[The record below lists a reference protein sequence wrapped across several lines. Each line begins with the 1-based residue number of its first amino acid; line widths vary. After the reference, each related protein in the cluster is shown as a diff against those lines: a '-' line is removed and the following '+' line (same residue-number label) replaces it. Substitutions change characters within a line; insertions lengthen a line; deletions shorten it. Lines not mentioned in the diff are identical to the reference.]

1 MSLPVKFFS
10 FNCTGKLLK
19 KGYWRFNSHFCYQL
33 YVIIFYTHGSRDNSN
48 HWFHIDGPSVFAYF
62 YLLPYIDTVCDKHCK
77 ICWKRPL
84 TALRSI
90 SGGVVWILLAPLFY
104 AGMSVSAKL
113 AGSYLSVW
121 QIGVGRFVFGL
132 LVVPVIVKALGLE
145 LWGQQRFLL
154 ALRGLCGSV
163 AFLLLVASFQRIPLS
178 LAMVLFYLY
187 PAFTALLSPWIT
199 GEPPA
204 KTAWFFIAGAFIG
217 TSLILWPHEASAA
230 LNPGHPYAV
239 IASVLCALTL
249 LLVRRLGKANNI
261 YTLFYYLCITGTL
274 AALGPLLMQT
284 APILPQSSSAW
295 IGIAAVAIFSIAA
308 QLTIN
313 QALIRIPAATVSIMM
328 TAEVPLVAAFGVL
341 YLGEPLSW
349 RLVVGAVLIFGSGTG
364 LNLLPAKSH

>member
-1 MSLPVKFFS
+1 M
-10 FNCTGKLLK
+10 
-19 KGYWRFNSHFCYQL
+19 
-33 YVIIFYTHGSRDNSN
+33 
-48 HWFHIDGPSVFAYF
+48 
-62 YLLPYIDTVCDKHCK
+62 
-77 ICWKRPL
+77 

-90 SGGVVWILLAPLFY
+90 SGGVIWVLLAPLFY

-113 AGSYLSVW
+113 AGAYLSVW
-121 QIGVGRFVFGL
+121 QIGVGRFIFGL
-132 LVVPVIVKALGLE
+132 LVVPIVVKTLGLN

-154 ALRGLCGSV
+154 TLRGLCGSV

-204 KTAWFFIAGAFIG
+204 KLSWLFIGGAFIG
-217 TSLILWPHEASAA
+217 TSLILWPHEASGA
-230 LNPGHPYAV
+230 LNQGHLFAV

-249 LLVRRLGKANNI
+249 LLVRRLGKDNNI
-261 YTLFYYLCITGTL
+261 YTLFFYLCITGTF
-274 AALGPLLMQT
+274 ASLGPLLMQGT
-284 APILPQSSSAW
+284 LLLPQSSIAW
-295 IGIAAVAIFSIAA
+295 VSVAAVAVFSIAA

-328 TAEVPLVAAFGVL
+328 TAEVPLVATFGVL

-349 RLVVGAVLIFGSGTG
+349 HLIVGASLIFGSGVG
-364 LNLLPAKSH
+364 LNLLPAKLN